1 MHWWV
6 VLIAVMGGIAVGVQA
21 AVNGTLGKNIGV
33 LEATLVSFIVGTGAL
48 TLATVV
54 FGRGS
59 VPAALAVPRWQLA
72 GGFLGAFY
80 VFSIVLGAPRLG
92 VTSTI
97 VAVITGQMLAGALID
112 HFGVIPG
119 RHVPIDRYRVLGLAL
134 MAGALFLFYRKR

>member
-6 VLIAVMGGIAVGVQA
+6 MLIAVMGGVAVGIQA

-48 TLATVV
+48 TLATVL
-54 FGRGS
+54 FGRGNVS
-59 VPAALAVPRWQLA
+59 AALAVPRWQLV
-72 GGFLGAFY
+72 GGLLGSFY

-119 RHVPIDRYRVLGLAL
+119 RHVPIDRYRVLGLVL

>member
-1 MHWWV
+1 M
-6 VLIAVMGGIAVGVQA
+6 LIAVMGGVAVGIQA

-48 TLATVV
+48 TLATVL
-54 FGRGS
+54 FGRGNVS
-59 VPAALAVPRWQLA
+59 AALAVPRWQLV
-72 GGFLGAFY
+72 GGLLGSFY

-119 RHVPIDRYRVLGLAL
+119 RHVPIDRYRVLGLVL

>member
-6 VLIAVMGGIAVGVQA
+6 MLIAVLGGIAVGVQA
-21 AVNGTLGKNIGV
+21 AINGALGKNLGII
-33 LEATLVSFIVGTGAL
+33 EATLVSFIVGTGAL
-48 TLATVV
+48 TVATLL

-59 VPAALAVPRWQLA
+59 VSAALEVPRWQLV
-72 GGFLGAFY
+72 GGLLGAFY

-112 HFGVIPG
+112 HFGVVPG

>member
-1 MHWWV
+1 MQWWV
-6 VLIAVMGGIAVGVQA
+6 VGIAVMGGIAVGIQA
-21 AVNGTLGKNIGV
+21 AVNGTLGRTIGV
-33 LEATLVSFIVGTGAL
+33 IEATLVSFIVGTGAL
-48 TLATVV
+48 TLATVL

-59 VPAALAVPRWQLA
+59 VSAALAVPRWQLL
-72 GGFLGAFY
+72 GGFLGSFY

-119 RHVPIDRYRVLGLAL
+119 RHVPMDRYRVLGLVL
-134 MAGALFLFYRKR
+134 MAGAMYLFYRKR